1 MMTRRL
7 PAAALR
13 EGYRSADR
21 MPEIFRITTRSA
33 ETDDPDVVRPMV
45 NRGGMHRIDVA
56 ERRRRLAVRHALAP
70 AHRVGG
76 TPPDPAQ
83 VARQLVALHS
93 TDPATVYLSVLAR
106 IAAAAPATLVDESLY
121 ERRELVRML
130 AMRRTV
136 FVVPA
141 ESVAIMQA
149 STTDRIAQD
158 QRARLVKLLGEGT
171 SVTNPEPWLADVE
184 RSILRALA
192 ERGGTSTAAE
202 LSAAEPRLKTTV
214 VMAPGK
220 SYQATQAITSRVL
233 LVLAAQ
239 GLIVRGRPVGS
250 WLSQQYRWVLAE
262 RWLRDTAGGIGAVA
276 ARAELARQWLAAYG
290 PAPLADLKWWTG
302 WTMADARRAVAEVDA
317 VEVDL
322 GGGIGAALPGDVE
335 ATDDP
340 RDWAALLPALDPTV
354 MGWSDRSWFL
364 GPHAKALF
372 DANGNAGPTV
382 WLNGRIVGGWAQ
394 RADGAIAIRLLED
407 VGGDAKALVDAECE
421 RVQTWLAGARVIP
434 RFRTPTERELSA

>member
-1 MMTRRL
+1 
-7 PAAALR
+7 
-13 EGYRSADR
+13 
-21 MPEIFRITTRSA
+21 
-33 ETDDPDVVRPMV
+33 MV
-45 NRGGMHRIDVA
+45 NHGGMHRIDVA

-70 AHRVGG
+70 GHKVDGA
-76 TPPDPAQ
+76 PPDPAQ

-106 IAAAAPATLVDESLY
+106 IAAAAPAAVLDESLY

-136 FVVPA
+136 FVVPT
-141 ESVAIMQA
+141 ESVAIVQA

-158 QRARLVKLLGEGT
+158 QRAKLVKLLADGT
-171 SVTNPEPWLADVE
+171 SVPNPEPWLADVE
-184 RSILRALA
+184 RSVLRVLA

-202 LSAAEPRLKTTV
+202 LSAAEARLKTTV

-239 GLIVRGRPVGS
+239 GRIVRGRPVGT

-262 RWLRDTAGGIGAVA
+262 RWLRDEADPIGAVA
-276 ARAELARQWLAAYG
+276 ARAELARQWLAAFG

-302 WTMADARRAVAEVDA
+302 WTMADVRRAVADADA

-322 GGGIGAALPGDVE
+322 GGGIGAALPGDLG

-340 RDWAALLPALDPTV
+340 GDWVALLPALDPTV

-372 DANGNAGPTV
+372 DTNGNAGPTV

-394 RADGAIAIRLLED
+394 RADGAIAVRLLEE
-407 VGGDAKALVDAECE
+407 VGGDAKALIDAESE
-421 RVQTWLAGARVIP
+421 RVQAWLAGVRVIP
-434 RFRTPTERELSA
+434 RFRTPTERELCA

>member
-1 MMTRRL
+1 
-7 PAAALR
+7 
-13 EGYRSADR
+13 
-21 MPEIFRITTRSA
+21 
-33 ETDDPDVVRPMV
+33 MV
-45 NRGGMHRIDVA
+45 NHGGMHRIDVA

-70 AHRVGG
+70 AHRVDGA
-76 TPPDPAQ
+76 PPDPAKI
-83 VARQLVALHS
+83 ARQLVALHS

-106 IAAAAPATLVDESLY
+106 IATTAPATFIDESLY

-149 STTDRIAQD
+149 STTGRIAVD
-158 QRARLVKLLGEGT
+158 QRAKLVKLLRDGT

-184 RSILRALA
+184 RSVLRVLA
-192 ERGGTSTAAE
+192 ERGGTSTAAD

-239 GLIVRGRPVGS
+239 GQIVRGRPIGT

-262 RWLRDTAGGIGAVA
+262 RWLRDETDGIGAVA

-302 WTMADARRAVAEVDA
+302 WTMADVRRAVADVGA

-322 GGGIGAALPGDVE
+322 GGGSGAALPEDLGATGD
-335 ATDDP
+335 P
-340 RDWAALLPALDPTV
+340 GDWAALLPALDPTV

-394 RADGAIAIRLLED
+394 RADGAIAIRLLEE
-407 VGGDAKALVDAECE
+407 VGSDSKALIDAESE
-421 RVQTWLAGARVIP
+421 RVQTWLAGVRVIP
-434 RFRTPTERELSA
+434 RFRTPTERELCA

>member
-1 MMTRRL
+1 
-7 PAAALR
+7 
-13 EGYRSADR
+13 
-21 MPEIFRITTRSA
+21 
-33 ETDDPDVVRPMV
+33 MV
-45 NRGGMHRIDVA
+45 NHGGMHRIDVA

-70 AHRVGG
+70 AHRVAG
-76 TPPDPAQ
+76 TPSDPAQ

-106 IAAAAPATLVDESLY
+106 VVVPVPPAVIEESLY
-121 ERRELVRML
+121 ERRDLVRML

-141 ESVAIMQA
+141 ESVTVLQA
-149 STTDRIAQD
+149 STTDRIAQE
-158 QRARLVKLLGEGT
+158 QRARLVKLLGEVA
-171 SVTNPEPWLADVE
+171 SVPKPEPWLADVE
-184 RSILRALA
+184 RSVLRLLA

-202 LSAAEPRLKTTV
+202 LSAAEPRLKTTL

-239 GLIVRGRPVGS
+239 GRIVRGRPIGT

-262 RWLRDTAGGIGAVA
+262 RWLRDEASEIGAASVLSA
-276 ARAELARQWLAAYG
+276 IVARAELARQWLAAFG

-302 WTMADARRAVAEVDA
+302 WTMADVRRAVADAGA
-317 VEVDL
+317 VEVDV
-322 GGGIGAALPGDVE
+322 GGGTGAALPGDLGV
-335 ATDDP
+335 TDDP
-340 RDWAALLPALDPTV
+340 GDWVALLPALDPTV

-364 GPHAKALF
+364 GPHAKDLF

-394 RADGAIAIRLLED
+394 RADGTIASRLLED
-407 VGGDAKALVDAECE
+407 VGSDAKALIDAESE
-421 RVQTWLAGARVIP
+421 RVQTWLGGVRVIP
-434 RFRTPTERELSA
+434 RFRTPTERELCA

>member
-1 MMTRRL
+1 
-7 PAAALR
+7 
-13 EGYRSADR
+13 
-21 MPEIFRITTRSA
+21 
-33 ETDDPDVVRPMV
+33 
-45 NRGGMHRIDVA
+45 MHRIDVA

-70 AHRVGG
+70 AHRVAG
-76 TPPDPAQ
+76 TPSDPAQ

-106 IAAAAPATLVDESLY
+106 VVVPVPPAVIEESLY
-121 ERRELVRML
+121 ERRDLVRML

-141 ESVAIMQA
+141 ESVTVLQA
-149 STTDRIAQD
+149 STTDRIAQE
-158 QRARLVKLLGEGT
+158 QRARLVKLLGEVA
-171 SVTNPEPWLADVE
+171 SVPKPEPWLADVE
-184 RSILRALA
+184 RSVLRLLA

-202 LSAAEPRLKTTV
+202 LSAAEPRLKTTL

-239 GLIVRGRPVGS
+239 GRIVRGRPIGT

-262 RWLRDTAGGIGAVA
+262 RWLRDEASEIGAASVLSA
-276 ARAELARQWLAAYG
+276 IVARAELARQWLAAFG

-302 WTMADARRAVAEVDA
+302 WTMADVRRAVADAGA
-317 VEVDL
+317 VEVDV
-322 GGGIGAALPGDVE
+322 GGGTGAALPGDLGV
-335 ATDDP
+335 TDDP
-340 RDWAALLPALDPTV
+340 GDWVALLPALDPTV

-364 GPHAKALF
+364 GPHAKDLF

-394 RADGAIAIRLLED
+394 RADGTIASRLLED
-407 VGGDAKALVDAECE
+407 VGSDAKALIDAESE
-421 RVQTWLAGARVIP
+421 RVQTWLGGVRVIP
-434 RFRTPTERELSA
+434 RFRTPTERELCA